1 MIDQLVQ
8 LRHDSGA
15 ASDAYYEVM
24 VVRLSAQ
31 RRTKRNSAECLSL
44 ALVYNEA
51 LEKLLT
57 HLRTLKPTKSVA
69 DEIAR
74 TEQFQQLLALDI
86 SGGSS
91 V

>member
-1 MIDQLVQ
+1 MTDQLIQ

-44 ALVYNEA
+44 ALIYSEA
-51 LEKLLT
+51 LKKLLT
-57 HLRTLKPTKSVA
+57 HLKTLKPTKSLN

-74 TEQFQQLLALDI
+74 TEQLQKLLDLDM
-86 SGGSS
+86 SGGC
-91 V
+91 